1 MANLLFGLR
10 VWMAFITLV
19 NLSIVITFHAW
30 LIPYTNSRRDDEMI
44 PYQHSLHN
52 YVTSIASPILFLA
65 YLYSIW
71 GQPRLHK
78 FLRAPLMLLPAL
90 FMIAAMLQ
98 YIHRMVQF
106 AEMVNEQRPP
116 EHKVVPFICYGE
128 SITAICAISQSYTFI
143 PIIVGFFVII
153 EVFVTLLRG
162 PLYPSKKV
170 DF

>member
-1 MANLLFGLR
+1 MANPLFGLR

-19 NLSIVITFHAW
+19 NLSIVIAFHAW
-30 LIPYTNSRRDDEMI
+30 LIPYTNSRRDEMI

-52 YVTSIASPILFLA
+52 YVSSIASPILFLA

-78 FLRAPLMLLPAL
+78 FLRAPLMLFPAV

-98 YIHRMVQF
+98 HIHRMVQI
-106 AEMVNEQRPP
+106 ADMVNEQRPP
-116 EHKVVPFICYGE
+116 GRKFVPFTCYGE
-128 SITAICAISQSYTFI
+128 SITASCAISQSYTFI